1 MAELTVNWD
10 SVNPAAF
17 VEWQGGLVDG
27 NGKPF
32 SAQTLKQR
40 ASMYGKFLKFLYG
53 REVPVSVLSVGAD
66 EIQSFLSTLA
76 GKREADD
83 KNHKRKVA
91 AERGTAQ
98 RYVRLINDVFEH
110 LVILGL
116 RETNPAAELLA
127 EFSKRNRDRP
137 DVKLPE
143 CLDAEQDARLRELI
157 LSMPTNTWTGCRNRA
172 MLALFAGGGLTLFEG
187 IHIELENLDLAKKR
201 LTTPSTPSGSR
212 LAHSVP
218 LPEWCVEPLTTW
230 LKCLEGR
237 GSEWRYLFPSSAGGG
252 DPVPT
257 DEPLAENS
265 VYSLISGALEEVGF
279 GGQDRGAA
287 VLRNTYAL
295 RNLVADTNQNDLL
308 SWMGLKPD
316 SLQLFRIAR
325 LRGLWSSGERRPV

>member
-27 NGKPF
+27 DGNPF

-53 REVPVSVLSVGAD
+53 REVPASVLSVGAD

-76 GKREADD
+76 GRRESDE
-83 KNHKRKVA
+83 KNPNRKVA

-110 LVILGL
+110 LISLGL

-127 EFSKRNRDRP
+127 EFSKRTGDRSEG
-137 DVKLPE
+137 KLPE
-143 CLDAEQDARLRELI
+143 CLDAKQDARLRALI

-187 IHIELENLDLAKKR
+187 IHVELEKVNLAEAR

-212 LAHSVP
+212 HAHVVP
-218 LPEWCVEPLTTW
+218 FAEWCVEPLTTW
-230 LKCLEGR
+230 LKCLEER
-237 GSEWRYLFPSSAGGG
+237 GGEWRYLFPSSAGGG
-252 DPVPT
+252 DPIPS

-265 VYSLISGALEEVGF
+265 VYSLISGALEAAGF
-279 GGQDRGAA
+279 GGQDKGAA

-295 RNLVADTNQNDLL
+295 RNLVAGTNQNDLR
-308 SWMGLKPD
+308 SWMGLETD
-316 SLQLFRIAR
+316 YQLFRIAR
-325 LRGLWSSGERRPV
+325 LRGLWSAGVRRPV